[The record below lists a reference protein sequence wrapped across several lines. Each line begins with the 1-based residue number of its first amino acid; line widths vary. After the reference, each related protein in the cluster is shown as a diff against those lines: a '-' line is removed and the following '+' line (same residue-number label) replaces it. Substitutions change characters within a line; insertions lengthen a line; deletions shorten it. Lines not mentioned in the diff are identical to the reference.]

1 MCYVAEFLVDLK
13 DQSLLQHTF
22 NAIRLPWLRVGLCQQ
37 LLDTLDDNLLVYNS
51 TSEKQPL
58 SLSFIVSFYKFI
70 HNTIE
75 QYINTYTNLQT
86 INKRTHHYQYIII
99 YFHKYTCR
107 SKLHHCTPLHATYK
121 AWCTVNESIKK

>member
-58 SLSFIVSFYKFI
+58 SLSFIVS
-70 HNTIE
+70 
-75 QYINTYTNLQT
+75 LQV
-86 INKRTHHYQYIII
+86 H
-99 YFHKYTCR
+99 
-107 SKLHHCTPLHATYK
+107 S
-121 AWCTVNESIKK
+121 